1 MEQWCP
7 YQVSQA
13 IELLSKQTR
22 RPPPPRHFSVEK
34 VKHEP
39 SQGKGK
45 RPPQTLVIVGYQV
58 MSRREDGKGAT
69 DAVHN
74 RDEVSQPKIPTRWFS
89 MDRLMSFEVVPYLT
103 IEK

>member
-1 MEQWCP
+1 
-7 YQVSQA
+7 
-13 IELLSKQTR
+13 
-22 RPPPPRHFSVEK
+22 
-34 VKHEP
+34 
-39 SQGKGK
+39 
-45 RPPQTLVIVGYQV
+45 